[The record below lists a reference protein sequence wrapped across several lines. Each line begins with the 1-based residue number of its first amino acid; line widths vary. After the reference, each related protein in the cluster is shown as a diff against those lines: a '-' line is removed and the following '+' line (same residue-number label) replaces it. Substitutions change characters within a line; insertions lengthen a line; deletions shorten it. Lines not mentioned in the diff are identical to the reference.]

1 MNTMSDLNKNKLFLV
16 VSVMV
21 SFTIVTA
28 IKDNHWVGYLL
39 SLVIF
44 PIFTWAFVTVLYKYG
59 MVDHGGNNVKMITR
73 KGIPLYVKEIKLGEL
88 DKTKCSP
95 KFLTHNLPDDTIVN
109 VKCYE
114 DGTLDLRGRKGEYR
128 IIMED
133 KI

>member
-28 IKDNHWVGYLL
+28 IKDNDWVGYLL
-39 SLVIF
+39 SLIIF
-44 PIFTWAFVTVLYKYG
+44 PIFTWVFVTVLYKYG
-59 MVDHGGNNVKMITR
+59 MVDHGGNNIKIITR
-73 KGIPLYVKEIKLGEL
+73 KGLPLYVKEMKLGEL

-109 VKCYE
+109 VKCHE
-114 DGTLDLRGRKGEYR
+114 DGTLDLRGKKGEYR

-133 KI
+133 NV